1 MTGLGY
7 VDPMPTVLD
16 VRPADRDGP
25 AEAGRLLRS
34 WRERR
39 RLSQLELAGRAGVSA
54 RHLSFVET
62 GRSRPTAEM
71 VLRLCGRLD
80 VPLREQNRVLLAA
93 GFAPAHPVHALAEPE
108 MSAVHDAV
116 ERVLEAH
123 VPYPA
128 LVIDQAWDL
137 VAANDPVYGLLAG
150 VSPRL
155 LEPPVNVVRLTLHPD
170 GLAPRI
176 GNLGQWRAHLLD
188 RLAHDLAASGDARL
202 EELLEEAGGYPGPAD
217 PGSGSGALVVP
228 LRLRTADGDELSLF
242 STTTV
247 FGTPREVTLSEL
259 AIESFYPAD
268 TRSRSLLTALAG
280 GVSGPPG

>member
-1 MTGLGY
+1 MPSS
-7 VDPMPTVLD
+7 VDTAE
-16 VRPADRDGP
+16 PASD
-25 AEAGRLLRS
+25 AGRLLRG

-62 GRSRPTAEM
+62 GRSRPTPEM
-71 VLRLCGRLD
+71 VLRLCDPLD

-93 GFAPAHPVHALAEPE
+93 GFAPAHPVHALDGPE
-108 MSAVHDAV
+108 MAVVHEAV

-123 VPYPA
+123 APYPA

-137 VAANDPVYGLLAG
+137 VAANDPVYALLAG
-150 VSPRL
+150 VTAEL
-155 LEPPVNVVRLTLHPD
+155 LEPPVNVVRLTLHPE

-176 GNLGQWRAHLLD
+176 GNLGQWRGHLLD
-188 RLAHDLAASGDARL
+188 RLAHDLAASGDVRL
-202 EELLEEAGGYPGPAD
+202 EALLEEVGAYPGEAD
-217 PGSGSGALVVP
+217 PGSGTGALVVP
-228 LRLRTADGDELSLF
+228 LRLRTADGVELSMF

-268 TRSRSLLTALAG
+268 AQSRSLLAAMAVG
-280 GVSGPPG
+280 PSGPGG

>member
-1 MTGLGY
+1 
-7 VDPMPTVLD
+7 MPSTQHM
-16 VRPADRDGP
+16 RATQDRATQDRGAPP
-25 AEAGRLLRS
+25 AEAGRLLRG

-62 GRSRPTAEM
+62 GRSRPTAAM

-93 GFAPAHPVHALAEPE
+93 GFAPVHPEHPFAAPE
-108 MSAVHDAV
+108 MSAVHEAV
-116 ERVLEAH
+116 ERILGAH
-123 VPYPA
+123 APYPA

-137 VAANDPVYGLLAG
+137 VAANDPVYALVDG
-150 VSPRL
+150 VSSWL

-176 GNLGQWRAHLLD
+176 GNLGQWRGHLLD
-188 RLAHDLAASGDARL
+188 RVAHDLAASGDVRL
-202 EELLEEAGGYPGPAD
+202 EELLEEVGAYPGGAD
-217 PGSGSGALVVP
+217 PGSGAGALVVP
-228 LRLRTADGDELSLF
+228 LRLRTAQGAELSMF

-268 TRSRSLLTALAG
+268 APSRSLLAAMG
-280 GVSGPPG
+280 RGASGPGG

>member
-1 MTGLGY
+1 
-7 VDPMPTVLD
+7 
-16 VRPADRDGP
+16 
-25 AEAGRLLRS
+25 
-34 WRERR
+34 
-39 RLSQLELAGRAGVSA
+39 
-54 RHLSFVET
+54 
-62 GRSRPTAEM
+62 
-71 VLRLCGRLD
+71 
-80 VPLREQNRVLLAA
+80 VLLAA
-93 GFAPAHPVHALAEPE
+93 GFAPAHPLHALAEPE

-123 VPYPA
+123 APYPA

-137 VAANDPVYGLLAG
+137 VSANDPVYALMAG
-150 VSPRL
+150 VSAWL

-188 RLAHDLAASGDARL
+188 RVGHDLAASGDGRL
-202 EELLEEAGGYPGPAD
+202 EELLEEVGSYPGPVD
-217 PGSGSGALVVP
+217 RGSGTGGLVVP
-228 LRLRTADGDELSLF
+228 LQLRTADGAELSMF

-268 TRSRSLLTALAG
+268 TRSRSLLAALAG
-280 GVSGPPG
+280 GVSGPVC

>member
-1 MTGLGY
+1 MTGPGY
-7 VDPMPTVLD
+7 VEPMSTVLD
-16 VRPADRDGP
+16 ARPADRGGP
-25 AEAGRLLRS
+25 AEAGRLLRA

-128 LVIDQAWDL
+128 LVIDQGWDL
-137 VAANDPVYGLLAG
+137 VAANDPVYGLLAD

-188 RLAHDLAASGDARL
+188 RVAHDLAASGDPRL
-202 EELLEEAGGYPGPAD
+202 EELLEEVAGYPGPAD
-217 PGSGSGALVVP
+217 PGSGGGALVVP
-228 LRLRTADGDELSLF
+228 LRLRTAGGEELSMF

-268 TRSRSLLTALAG
+268 ARSRSLLAALAG
-280 GVSGPPG
+280 GVSGPLG